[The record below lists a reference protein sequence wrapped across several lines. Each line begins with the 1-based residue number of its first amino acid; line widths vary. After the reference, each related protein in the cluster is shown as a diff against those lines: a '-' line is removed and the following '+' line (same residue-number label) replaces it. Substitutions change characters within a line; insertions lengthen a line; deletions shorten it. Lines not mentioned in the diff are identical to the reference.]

1 MNVALQK
8 QFDEIE
14 KSRKN
19 LFEDLSSYD
28 DDIINK
34 KPKPGAWSIAQ
45 VVEHLIKAEE
55 NSLIYLRKK
64 TQDTSKVPVAG
75 VGSRWRYFITAAV
88 FMTNIKY
95 KSPELIAPTDNYFTI
110 GQLDKH
116 WAQVRKEIYDLL
128 NSLPEADLKK
138 QIWKHAVSG
147 KMNVSQM
154 LAFFNIHFNRHRKQV
169 YRTLA
174 ELVL

>member
-1 MNVALQK
+1 MNATLQK
-8 QFDEIE
+8 QFDQLE
-14 KSRKN
+14 KSRKD

-28 DDIINK
+28 DEIINK
-34 KPKPGAWSIAQ
+34 RPKPGVWSIAQ

-55 NSLIYLRKK
+55 SSLHYLQKK

-75 VGSRWRYFITAAV
+75 LGSRWRYFLTAAV

-95 KSPELIAPTDNYFTI
+95 KSPDLILPTDSYATI
-110 GQLDKH
+110 KHLNQH
-116 WAQVRKEIYDLL
+116 WAKVRKDTYELL
-128 NSLPEADLKK
+128 NRLPEADLKK
-138 QIWKHAVSG
+138 EIWKHAIAG

>member
-1 MNVALQK
+1 V
-8 QFDEIE
+8 
-14 KSRKN
+14 
-19 LFEDLSSYD
+19 
-28 DDIINK
+28 
-34 KPKPGAWSIAQ
+34 WSIAQ

-55 NSLIYLRKK
+55 SSLQYLQKK

-75 VGSRWRYFITAAV
+75 LASRWRYFLTSAV

-95 KSPELIAPTDNYFTI
+95 KSPELILPGDSYATI
-110 GQLDKH
+110 KNLDER
-116 WAQVRKEIYDLL
+116 WAKVRKDTYELL
-128 NSLPEADLKK
+128 NRLPEADLRKE
-138 QIWKHAVSG
+138 IWKHAVAG
-147 KMNVSQM
+147 KMNISQM